1 MGIGEGFEQA
11 RIGII
16 LLGLF
21 VILVT
26 SMINQPV
33 NAERSFYFE
42 KVIDINKKS
51 FQDSLINPNSL
62 QKIFP
67 ENVKLVESK
76 TDENEKIIAKM
87 ELGFAGFAINSEV
100 ELTNFPDSTHTMEII
115 SGDLEGTKITTALM
129 ETWSYDGVPNEGTK
143 VEIDMVLETSGY
155 LSLIGLAPDDAILY
169 SLDKSLVDIV
179 SYVKSNNGD
188 SYEDKDQN
196 TSSDDTKETKIN
208 SKIKKRSFN
217 R

>member
-1 MGIGEGFEQA
+1 MW
-11 RIGII
+11 II
-16 LLGLF
+16 LLGF
-21 VILVT
+21 SVVLVT

-51 FQDSLINPNSL
+51 FEDSLINPNNL

-76 TDENEKIIAKM
+76 TNENEKTIVKM

-100 ELTNFPDSTHTMEII
+100 ELTNFPGSIHTMEII
-115 SGDLEGTKITTALM
+115 SGDLEGTKITTALK
-129 ETWSYDGVPNEGTK
+129 ETWSYDGIPNEGTK
-143 VEIDMVLETSGY
+143 VEIDLILQTSGY

-179 SYVKSNNGD
+179 SYVKSTNGD
-188 SYEDKDQN
+188 SHEDKDQK
-196 TSSDDTKETKIN
+196 TSSNNSKETKIN
-208 SKIKKRSFN
+208 SKITKRSFK